1 MPNITLASRLL
12 PDQCVYW
19 ANITMFPCFPRPHS
33 VTGLTQVAQPMSMVL
48 MVLTLPASSASSPYL
63 PTSHPSLWVF
73 VCHLYLS
80 GILHAL
86 LFAGNLLLR
95 FRSGILSSRKIYA
108 ITHTHTL
115 YHTPTL
121 GKIPSWVLTA
131 PYPDLCYRT
140 DQLLLTS
147 LSSYLSDKSF
157 KMRDQALC

>member
-1 MPNITLASRLL
+1 MPTITLASRLL

-108 ITHTHTL
+108 ITNTHSIPYSNTGQNPFLGSHSTL
-115 YHTPTL
+115 SRPL
-121 GKIPSWVLTA
+121 LQNRPA
-131 PYPDLCYRT
+131 FT
-140 DQLLLTS
+140 DKPILLS
-147 LSSYLSDKSF
+147 
-157 KMRDQALC
+157 Q